1 MRQIGLR
8 VAGTLDA
15 ASVGAAPSTSLA
27 ASPGNSIR
35 VVKAPSLG
43 GLRSLIERL
52 RPAKAQ
58 CRSVKVMD
66 SAPKGHQPDSP
77 GHRPGK
83 WNVSVESPERAKLLA
98 WPNESRPFMASISSR
113 WYSQGVALGVRI
125 AAPSGRNFLTDRRW
139 AKARTPTRCTTS
151 GRIAVRKPPGAS
163 VCSSGLG
170 LEAEGMLKRPFGSS
184 LHLGEYH
191 GSE

>member
-1 MRQIGLR
+1 MRVRQIGLR

-83 WNVSVESPERAKLLA
+83 WNVSVESPERAKLVA
-98 WPNESRPFMASISSR
+98 WPNESRPFRAWISCRDNRPRVLPWAFESLPLRGGSFLIDRHWALPGYDAAMLALRPRASRSR
-113 WYSQGVALGVRI
+113 RRDR
-125 AAPSGRNFLTDRRW
+125 GR
-139 AKARTPTRCTTS
+139 
-151 GRIAVRKPPGAS
+151 
-163 VCSSGLG
+163 
-170 LEAEGMLKRPFGSS
+170 
-184 LHLGEYH
+184 
-191 GSE
+191 